1 VSYWMKFAGMGK
13 SIGFAL
19 GKYIGN
25 IGKKEK
31 RIYQNS
37 MLEKQDKLDSE
48 LWQKVKD
55 GIKGFSDEQFED
67 LAGFINEEV
76 CTGERK
82 YLDVRHEVYS
92 KLKHDMISYQYE
104 KVLRKIRP

>member
-1 VSYWMKFAGMGK
+1 MRLSGK
-13 SIGFAL
+13 GVGFAI
-19 GKYIGN
+19 GKYIGS
-25 IGKKEK
+25 IGEKERK
-31 RIYQNS
+31 AYQKS
-37 MLEKQDKLDSE
+37 IVEKQNKLDNE

-82 YLDVRHEVYS
+82 YSDSRHEVFS
-92 KLKHDMISYQYE
+92 RLKNDMISYQYE
-104 KVLRKIRP
+104 KVLRKIKQ